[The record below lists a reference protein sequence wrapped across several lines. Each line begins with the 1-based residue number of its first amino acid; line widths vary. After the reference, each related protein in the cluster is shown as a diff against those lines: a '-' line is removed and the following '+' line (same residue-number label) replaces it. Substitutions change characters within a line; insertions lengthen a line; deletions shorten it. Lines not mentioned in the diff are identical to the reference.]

1 MTIQAIKQLLLAENH
16 LSEFPKGKRIQNLD
30 ALKLF
35 SMVLVVCLHCTATY
49 YFENGL
55 ELWSFTRF
63 LYCAGVLAIPTFFV
77 VSGYQ
82 LLGRGNVGY
91 GYALRKVVKLLW
103 SSFLMYIIILLLEKP
118 LLGIDIDWRGIPTQF
133 RLNLLQWGDYGILWF
148 VGALS
153 VVYLLYPLINRVYI
167 NHKQLFLCFCGIL
180 LVVMTAV
187 FFFSVI
193 YPIKDELREM
203 RISQTYRIWNWVGY
217 FALGGLLKRYSIFK
231 QLGRLWIVA
240 VLAICSFLFLN
251 SILLRRGIWF
261 CEYAYAS
268 LPIILYVAAVFMYFM
283 SIKINN
289 RFMAEMVSIFLPAYM
304 FGLMYQYCIEDYF
317 CQLPEYFG
325 VTAMIVV
332 DTILA
337 LSSAWLLMK
346 IPGMKRLLRL

>member
-30 ALKLF
+30 ALKLL
-35 SMVLVVCLHCTATY
+35 SMVLVLCLHCTATY

-55 ELWSFTRF
+55 ALWSFTRF

-82 LLGRGNVGY
+82 LLGRENVGY

-118 LLGIDIDWRGIPTQF
+118 LLGIDVDWRGIPTQF

-153 VVYLLYPLINRVYI
+153 LVYLLYPLINWTYVK
-167 NHKQLFLCFCGIL
+167 HKQLFLCFCGIL

-203 RISQTYRIWNWVGY
+203 SISQTYRIWNWVGY
-217 FALGGLLKRYSIFK
+217 FALGGLLKRYRIFK

-240 VLAICSFLFLN
+240 VFAICSFLFLN
-251 SILLRRGIWF
+251 SIMLRRGIWF
-261 CEYAYAS
+261 CEYAYSS

-283 SIKINN
+283 SIKIDN
-289 RFMAEMVSIFLPAYM
+289 RFMAEMASIFLPAYM

-317 CQLPEYFG
+317 CQLPEYIG